1 MAKIHGGTHHVQG
14 QLHRGGTK
22 PEATTTHGFH
32 AGSGRP
38 KGVLHEAPTLP
49 QINDQNYSRHK
60 LGKRK

>member
-22 PEATTTHGFH
+22 PEATTTPGFH

-38 KGVLHEAPTLP
+38 KGVLHEAPTKP
-49 QINDQNYSRHK
+49 MINAANYAAQKIR
-60 LGKRK
+60 RK